1 MTDPQFNTKKPKP
14 DYRVTSLEGKL
25 VLVPA
30 VLLVAAVFLGSI
42 LQLSIGVWW
51 LSASLTLLVALP
63 VLIYFL
69 HKVITPVN
77 KLLQALSDM
86 VTSIKDNDFSVSL
99 STSRKDELGDLVK
112 AHSELGH
119 ILRSERQN
127 LYQRELLLDTVIQS
141 TSQALLL
148 TNASSTVVYS
158 NAAART
164 LFREG
169 RPLNGFAFSELL
181 KSSDRAF
188 GEAVANEQDG
198 LFTLGGNEPQTY
210 HLSFTRF
217 TLNNQ
222 PHNLYL
228 FKLLTQELSR
238 REVETWKNVI
248 RVISH
253 ELNNSLAPISSL
265 AHSGIIVSEKFE
277 DDRLNGIFRTIK
289 DRSTHLKEFIESY
302 AQIARLPTPV
312 AEKVEWQGFLDQLVG
327 TVPFK
332 FQGDIPEQAGIFDAR
347 QIEQVLINLIK
358 NAHEAGSASEDTEL
372 SINLIESRLFIRVS
386 DRGAGMTEQVAANA
400 LLPFYSTK
408 QTGSGLGLPLCR
420 EIIEAHGGRLKL
432 GNREGGG
439 LVVEIVLKQI

>member
-1 MTDPQFNTKKPKP
+1 MTDPQFNIRRSKPE
-14 DYRVTSLEGKL
+14 YRINSLEGKL
-25 VLVPA
+25 VLVSV
-30 VLLVAAVFLGSI
+30 VLLVVAVFLGSV
-42 LQLSIGVWW
+42 LQLYLGVWW
-51 LSASLTLLVALP
+51 LSASLILLLALP
-63 VLIYFL
+63 VLIYLL
-69 HKVITPVN
+69 HRVIVPVN
-77 KLLQALSDM
+77 QLLQALSDM

-99 STSRKDELGDLVK
+99 STNRKDELGDLVR

-148 TNASSTVVYS
+148 TNANSHVVYS
-158 NAAART
+158 NAAARI
-164 LFREG
+164 LFAGG
-169 RPLNGFAFSELL
+169 RPLNGFSFNTLL
-181 KSSDRAF
+181 ESCDPAF

-198 LFTLGGNEPQTY
+198 LFTIGGDEPQTY

-265 AHSGIIVSEKFE
+265 AHSGTVVSQKFE
-277 DDRLNGIFRTIK
+277 DDRLNRIFRTIE

-312 AEKVEWQGFLDQLVG
+312 LENVEWRGFLDQLVG
-327 TVPFK
+327 TVPFR
-332 FQGDIPEQAGIFDAR
+332 FQGEIPEHAGRFDAR

-358 NAHEAGSASEDTEL
+358 NAHEAGSAPQDTEL
-372 SINLIESRLFIRVS
+372 AVVLAEGMLFMRVS
-386 DRGAGMTEQVAANA
+386 DRGSGMTEQVAANA

-408 QTGSGLGLPLCR
+408 HSGSGLGLPLCR

-432 GNREGGG
+432 RNREGGG
-439 LVVEIVLKQI
+439 LVVEIILKQI